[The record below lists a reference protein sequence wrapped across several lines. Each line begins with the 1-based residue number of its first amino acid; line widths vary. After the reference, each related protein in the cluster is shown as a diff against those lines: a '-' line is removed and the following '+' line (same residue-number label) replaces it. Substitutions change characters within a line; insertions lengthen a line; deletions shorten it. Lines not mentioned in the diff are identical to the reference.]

1 MEKMDVV
8 KQVVTRK
15 FLYEVIVDA
24 LHSNGFSTEP
34 IKGGILIDLNNGYHA
49 KAAISIC
56 DPEKVEGWRSEYAEQ
71 MEKNA
76 QKAAVRAEKEREKA
90 EKAKGR
96 AAKKNKDNADAA
108 ANDAAVDEDVLVIQS
123 VQVIKGRVYPTFF
136 LYLLK

>member
-8 KQVVTRK
+8 KQVATRK
-15 FLYEVIVDA
+15 SLYEIVVDA

-90 EKAKGR
+90 EKAKAR
-96 AAKKNKDNADAA
+96 AAKKNKDNDDAA

-123 VQVIKGRVYPTFF
+123 V
-136 LYLLK
+136 

>member
-8 KQVVTRK
+8 KQVATRK
-15 FLYEVIVDA
+15 FLYEVVVDA

-56 DPEKVEGWRSEYAEQ
+56 DPEKVEVWRSEYAEQ

-76 QKAAVRAEKEREKA
+76 QKAAIRAEKEREKA
-90 EKAKGR
+90 EKAKAR
-96 AAKKNKDNADAA
+96 AAKKNKDNDD
-108 ANDAAVDEDVLVIQS
+108 NTDSSEDVPPSLLS
-123 VQVIKGRVYPTFF
+123 V
-136 LYLLK
+136 

>member
-123 VQVIKGRVYPTFF
+123 V
-136 LYLLK
+136 

>member
-8 KQVVTRK
+8 KQVATRK

-76 QKAAVRAEKEREKA
+76 QKAAIRAEKEREKA
-90 EKAKGR
+90 EKAKAR
-96 AAKKNKDNADAA
+96 AAKKNKDDANDAAANDAA

-123 VQVIKGRVYPTFF
+123 V
-136 LYLLK
+136 